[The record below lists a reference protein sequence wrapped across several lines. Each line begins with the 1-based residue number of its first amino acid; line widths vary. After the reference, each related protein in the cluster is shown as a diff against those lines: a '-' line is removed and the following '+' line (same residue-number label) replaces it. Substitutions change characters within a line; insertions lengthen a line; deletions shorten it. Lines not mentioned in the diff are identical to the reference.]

1 MSLDLLEQEKKAV
14 EALEAIRQRI
24 AAEGDKIKKLQKL
37 GEELE
42 ALKEKYG
49 LDKDQFIDTF
59 AMFFKKEPVMV
70 WVKVDGKAVK
80 WPKSRRGKPS
90 PEIAAIIGKK
100 SYAEFIKA
108 NSLTDAEAEKLN
120 AQ

>member
-1 MSLDLLEQEKKAV
+1 MSLDLLEQEKKAIA
-14 EALEAIRQRI
+14 ALEAIRQRI
-24 AAEGDKIKKLQKL
+24 ADEGDKIKKLQKL

-59 AMFFKKEPVMV
+59 AMFFKKEPETV
-70 WVKVDGKAVK
+70 WIEVDGKAVK

-90 PEIAAIIGKK
+90 PEIAKIIGKK
-100 SYAEFIKA
+100 TYAEYIKA
-108 NSLTDAEAEKLN
+108 NALTEEQANKLN
-120 AQ
+120 AE